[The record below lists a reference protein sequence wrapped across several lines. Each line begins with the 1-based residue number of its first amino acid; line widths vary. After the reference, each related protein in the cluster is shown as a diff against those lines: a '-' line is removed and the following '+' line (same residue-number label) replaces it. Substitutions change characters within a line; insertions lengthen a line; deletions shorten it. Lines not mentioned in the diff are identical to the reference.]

1 MLIHDYLAYWADRSP
16 DAVCVD
22 DGGRAWTWAQAREQA
37 QRFANVLTSLGV
49 GDGDRIAVLAK
60 NRVEWAA
67 VYAGA
72 FLVGAVPVP
81 LNYRQAPR
89 EWLHPLADSGAVLVV
104 AEDSYRDGLDGLRPE
119 LPAVRSW
126 LTLDGPAEG
135 WAELA
140 PLVAEASPDPP
151 PNRIEPG
158 HTLYQMYTSGTTGR
172 PKGALLTHASADANL
187 TQLRTALDLP
197 QGGSNLLAAPLFH
210 AGGAMNL
217 FTAWVAGM
225 TSHMIVDFTPDGCAR
240 RMDDAAVTMASLVP
254 AMIQAMLTHS
264 TVVHER
270 RFEALRLIQYGASA
284 INDETL
290 RRAMAVFGCDFHQV
304 YGQTES
310 TAVLTSLPPDVHRA
324 ALAGRPEL
332 LLSAGRPLV
341 GTELR
346 IVDPSGADL
355 ARGEVG
361 EILARG
367 PQLMSGYWNLP
378 AETRATLRD
387 GWLHTGD
394 AGHLDDSGLLYVS
407 DRVKDMI
414 VSGGE
419 NVFPKEIEDVLHQHP
434 AVAEAAVIGVP
445 DERWGETVHAVVVP
459 RPGRSISA
467 DEAVGWCRE
476 RLGGYK
482 CPRTVEVVGE
492 FPRNAAGKILKR
504 VLREPYWAGRR
515 RGVG

>member
-16 DAVCVD
+16 DRVCVD
-22 DGGRAWTWAQAREQA
+22 DGSRAWTWAQAHEQA
-37 QRFANVLTSLGV
+37 HRFASVLTSLGV
-49 GDGDRIAVLAK
+49 RDGDRIALLAK

-67 VYAGA
+67 LYAGA
-72 FLVGAVPVP
+72 FGVGAVPVP
-81 LNYRQAPR
+81 LNYRQAPA
-89 EWLHPLADSGAVLVV
+89 EWLHPLADSGAVLIVSQ
-104 AEDSYRDGLDGLRPE
+104 ELYRPGLDSLRRRLPGLRE
-119 LPAVRSW
+119 W
-126 LTLDGPAEG
+126 LSLDAAAEG
-135 WAELA
+135 WTELA
-140 PLVAEASPDPP
+140 PLLESASVSPSGHHID
-151 PNRIEPG
+151 PG

-172 PKGALLTHASADANL
+172 PKGALLSHASADANL
-187 TQLRTALDLP
+187 TQIRTALNLP
-197 QGGSNLLAAPLFH
+197 QEHSNLLAAPMFH
-210 AGGAMNL
+210 AGGAMNM
-217 FTAWVAGM
+217 FTAWVSGM
-225 TSHMIVDFTPDGCAR
+225 TSHMIVDFDPDGCAR
-240 RMDDAAVTMASLVP
+240 RMDDERVTMASLVP

-264 TVVHER
+264 TVVRER

-290 RRAMAVFGCDFHQV
+290 RRAMDVFGCDFHQV

-310 TAVLTSLPPDVHRA
+310 TAVLTSLPPDVHRE

-332 LLSAGRPLV
+332 LHSAGRPLP
-341 GTELR
+341 GTRLR
-346 IVDPSGADL
+346 VVDADGGDLPS
-355 ARGEVG
+355 GEVG

-378 AETRATLRD
+378 EETEATLRG

-394 AGHLDDSGLLYVS
+394 AGYLDGSGLLYIC

-434 AVAEAAVIGVP
+434 SVAEAAVIGIP
-445 DERWGETVHAVVVP
+445 DARWGETVHAVVVV
-459 RPGRSISA
+459 RPGESLTEQ
-467 DEAVGWCRE
+467 EAMAWCRE
-476 RLGGYK
+476 LLGGYK
-482 CPRTVEVVGE
+482 CPRSMEVVAE

-504 VLREPYWAGRR
+504 VLREPYWAGHG